1 MKLENYKIEHLR
13 ELTPDTLQ
21 KKAVIL
27 RARQLTD
34 FKWSPVRD
42 IPTYSRKEGHTV
54 LCAGAELVGFP
65 YSSTELTDKFI
76 TENVSIETFL
86 SAIPN
91 PYSKLYQVGHG
102 AFNTCNYGI
111 VCNGFVRYALGINRR
126 VSTVRWSSIPGMRC
140 VALKNEYHV
149 NDIQLCD
156 VLYAVNEKSI
166 YNHVSLIT
174 GLFHDDHGDI
184 VAIEVSEAVRPLCKR
199 VVYSIEEYW
208 ERFQC
213 FALWR
218 YDFLD
223 QVPLYDKS
231 VEDLLNHN
239 PYKDLP
245 KLSVDNG
252 NKSNYLE
259 GEEIIISVCVE
270 ANDVVQV
277 VTNGETIEEIAVSGK
292 AVIPRKFSRGY
303 YVLKL
308 KNAGD
313 MVEFC
318 VNQASISFS
327 TNDKSIIIKADSCD
341 SKSEIFYMDF
351 RVAGK
356 GCAALAKYEDLTDEE
371 KVTGIIERA
380 IPDDAENFKV
390 YFKNPY
396 GVWTHK
402 MQCLKK

>member
-1 MKLENYKIEHLR
+1 MENFEIEHLR
-13 ELTPDTLQ
+13 QIAPDTLQ
-21 KKAVIL
+21 QEAVIS

-34 FKWSPVRD
+34 FKWSPIRD
-42 IPTYSRKEGHTV
+42 IPTYSRREGHTV
-54 LCAGAELVGFP
+54 LYAGAELVGFP

-91 PYSKLYQVGHG
+91 PYSKLYQAGHG

-111 VCNGFVRYALGINRR
+111 VCNGLARYAFGINRR

-140 VALKNEYHV
+140 VALKNEYNV
-149 NDIQLCD
+149 NDIKLCD
-156 VLYAVNEKSI
+156 ILYAVNEKNL

-174 GLFHDDHGDI
+174 GLFQDDHGDI

-199 VVYSIEEYW
+199 VVYNIEEYW
-208 ERFQC
+208 ERFQF

-223 QVPLYDKS
+223 QVPLLDQS
-231 VEDLLNHN
+231 VEDLLIHN
-239 PYKDLP
+239 PYKNLP
-245 KLSVDNG
+245 NLSVDNG

-259 GEEIIISVCVE
+259 GEETIISVCVE
-270 ANDVVQV
+270 GNDVLQV
-277 VTNGETIEEIAVSGK
+277 IDDDEMIEEIAVSGK
-292 AVIPRKFSRGY
+292 AVIPRRFSRGY

-308 KNAGD
+308 KNSGD
-313 MVEFC
+313 VVEFC
-318 VNQASISFS
+318 VNQANISFS

-341 SKSEIFYMDF
+341 SNSEILYMDF

-356 GCAALAKYEDLTDEE
+356 GCAALSKYEDITDEE
-371 KVTGIIERA
+371 KTTGIIERV
-380 IPDDAENFKV
+380 IPGDAENFKV

-396 GVWTHK
+396 GVWTHR
-402 MQCLKK
+402 MQCLKN